1 MKYVALTFWWK
12 FSLSRQ
18 EDMIAGSL
26 GPTQHMLFCHDP
38 TAQITSDESERSL
51 KRCCSRLGA
60 TRESTRVL
68 RVASTGFLFQAMC
81 DASPSCCRCQLR
93 RPSTSTPPLQVASSL
108 YCRFRY
114 LLSSP
119 PLPSLLFFP
128 SPCLSYP
135 SRLLFL
141 SSLAL
146 SCSLLPS
153 QSPNAF
159 VSRKL
164 RYLL

>member
-1 MKYVALTFWWK
+1 
-12 FSLSRQ
+12 
-18 EDMIAGSL
+18 MIAGSL

-68 RVASTGFLFQAMC
+68 RVDSTGFLFQAMC

-108 YCRFRY
+108 YC
-114 LLSSP
+114 
-119 PLPSLLFFP
+119 SLKCQLKIMLNLDLCWMP
-128 SPCLSYP
+128 E
-135 SRLLFL
+135 RI
-141 SSLAL
+141 
-146 SCSLLPS
+146 
-153 QSPNAF
+153 
-159 VSRKL
+159 
-164 RYLL
+164 